1 MYIATQNFKA
11 YMVGEVEKGQEVP
24 FNKTWLD
31 AGMIKEV
38 ESEVESK
45 PEPKKEIESKPHKQ
59 KKITK

>member
-11 YMVGEVEKGQEVP
+11 YMVGEVKEGQEVS

-38 ESEVESK
+38 ESK
-45 PEPKKEIESKPHKQ
+45 PVQKKEIETKPKKQ
-59 KKITK
+59 KKETK